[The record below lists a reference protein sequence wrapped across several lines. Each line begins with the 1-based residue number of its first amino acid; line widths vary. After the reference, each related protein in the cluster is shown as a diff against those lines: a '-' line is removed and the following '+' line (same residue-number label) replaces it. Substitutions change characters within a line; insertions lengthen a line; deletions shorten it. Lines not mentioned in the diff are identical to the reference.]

1 MSPGKE
7 RFLFL
12 DTHVPPPRT
21 QVHVYPLDH
30 AKAIAAI
37 EITHTKHAKE
47 GVPSRQ
53 ERRKAMYTPRAAGA
67 VHSTISVA
75 TVAAAVKP

>member
-1 MSPGKE
+1 MS
-7 RFLFL
+7 
-12 DTHVPPPRT
+12 HANPPLRV

-53 ERRKAMYTPRAAGA
+53 ERRKAMYTPRGGAAA
-67 VHSTISVA
+67 NSAISVA